1 MSYAPPS
8 PSAWDDVFFQPNS
21 GGSGQ
26 PRIDLLARLRKLTL
40 DDKELLKQC
49 WHHLAKNKDDVAV
62 EVFVLLIKQ
71 CPEAKKLFYFTDD
84 DVPITSTKRLKA
96 DCALQF
102 HALRFIQVG
111 PCMLG
116 SNDP

>member
-1 MSYAPPS
+1 MAYSPLPPS
-8 PSAWDDVFFQPNS
+8 LDEVFFPMNS
-21 GGSGQ
+21 STGQ
-26 PRIDLLARLRKLTL
+26 PRIDLLVRLKRLTL

-84 DVPITSTKRLKA
+84 DVPITSSKRLKA

-102 HALRFIQVG
+102 HALRFIQVRY
-111 PCMLG
+111 L
-116 SNDP
+116 SF